1 MNQSIFDFIFGF
13 ARRNIFLDTTGVFA
27 AGLLMYFLILAALI
41 ALYRSSSDWR
51 RRLFSFAEAALA
63 VILARGL
70 ITEAF
75 RFFYVHPRPFDALG
89 IKPLVAWEPGANSF
103 PSGHATFLFAL
114 GMSVFY
120 VNRKWG
126 TWLLALAAVNAL
138 ARVFVGVHW
147 PFDVLGG
154 AIIGVL
160 SAWAVHALLA
170 SSWKGMKTKTAW

>member
-1 MNQSIFDFIFGF
+1 MNKVIFEYIFGF
-13 ARRNIFLDTTGVFA
+13 AYRSAFLDAVAVFA
-27 AGLLMYFLILAALI
+27 AVALAYFLVLAALAAI
-41 ALYRSSSDWR
+41 VRSSSSWR
-51 RRLFSFAEAALA
+51 HRLFSFAETALA
-63 VILARGL
+63 VLLSRGL

-89 IKPLVAWEPGANSF
+89 IKALIPESGNSF
-103 PSGHATFLFAL
+103 PSGHATLLFAL

-126 TWLLALAAVNAL
+126 TWLLALAAVNAI

-154 AIIGVL
+154 AIIGIL
-160 SAWAVHALLA
+160 SAWAIHKLLE
-170 SSWKGMKTKTAW
+170 SSRKAMETKTVPV